1 MIRIYKGKKYLFL
14 HPYYSY
20 KVKYKGIDYCCI
32 WVALLSQK
40 FKEQEIK
47 EEFSN
52 FTLEEA
58 IINDKKYERLK
69 TYNQKEWDKEKYKI
83 MENLYKYRLYTDDIA
98 MQKLLDT
105 KTQDIEFC
113 LNPNEYF
120 WGVYE
125 EQGENNIGRILMSI
139 RDEKFHKNKL
149 ENIKNNKGAIYK

>member
-1 MIRIYKGKKYLFL
+1 MVRIYKGKKYFFL

-20 KVKYKGIDYCCI
+20 KVKYKEIEYCCI

-40 FKEQEIK
+40 FKEVEIQK
-47 EEFSN
+47 EFAN

-58 IINDKKYERLK
+58 IINNQKYEKLK
-69 TYNQKEWDKEKYKI
+69 SYNWKEWNNRKYNI
-83 MENLYKYRLYTDDIA
+83 MEKLYKYRLYTDEVA

-105 KTQDIEFC
+105 KTQNIEFC

-125 EQGENNIGRILMSI
+125 EQGENNIGRILMNI

-149 ENIKNNKGAIYK
+149 ENIKNKGVHIYK